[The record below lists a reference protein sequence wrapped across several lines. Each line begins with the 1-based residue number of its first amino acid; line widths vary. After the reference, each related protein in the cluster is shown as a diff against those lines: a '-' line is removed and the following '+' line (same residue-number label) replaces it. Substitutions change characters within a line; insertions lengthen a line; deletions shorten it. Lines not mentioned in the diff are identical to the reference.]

1 MPRKIR
7 DAKIQNS
14 RRLRQERLVREWE
27 SEGVRCSTTVEEH
40 KEWIESELLTKAL
53 IQFARKEPL
62 IEAITIEED
71 EEP

>member
-7 DAKIQNS
+7 DTKIQNS
-14 RRLRQERLVREWE
+14 RYGKQKRLIEDLKEF
-27 SEGVRCSTTVEEH
+27 VED
-40 KEWIESELLTKAL
+40 
-53 IQFARKEPL
+53 EPL